1 MNIDDRDARQPVAAT
16 ESTVGRQCRLGGG
29 TELACRIDAIETIP
43 ALPAGYRVLVHHWI
57 AVWECGQELFVESC
71 PVMYMLLEDNVSNMH
86 PL

>member
-29 TELACRIDAIETIP
+29 TQLACRIDAIETIP

-57 AVWECGQELFVESC
+57 AVWEIGL
-71 PVMYMLLEDNVSNMH
+71 PINASN
-86 PL
+86 

>member
-57 AVWECGQELFVESC
+57 AVWDVYRGLTVFYHIARVPGDLAVYYLIS
-71 PVMYMLLEDNVSNMH
+71 L
-86 PL
+86 

>member
-57 AVWECGQELFVESC
+57 AVWVWAFGTALND
-71 PVMYMLLEDNVSNMH
+71 LEA
-86 PL
+86 

>member
-57 AVWECGQELFVESC
+57 AVWVVVLFTKRHVKSFFYNNNNKGRLSE
-71 PVMYMLLEDNVSNMH
+71 
-86 PL
+86 

>member
-43 ALPAGYRVLVHHWI
+43 ALPAEYRVLVHHWI
-57 AVWECGQELFVESC
+57 AVWETVT
-71 PVMYMLLEDNVSNMH
+71 H
-86 PL
+86 PSTNRV